1 MPIKKSA
8 EKALRQ
14 TKKRTLRNAKVKEGV
29 QYLRRMVRKALAAK
43 DVKQAQETAKA
54 AIKAIDK
61 AMQNKVLKKN
71 TGSRLKS
78 RMVKAINAATKV
90 DKK

>member
-14 TKKRTLRNAKVKEGV
+14 AKKRTLRNTRVREGV
-29 QYLRRMVRKALAAK
+29 QYLRRSVRKALASK
-43 DVKQAQETAKA
+43 EVTQAQETAKA

-61 AMQNKVLKKN
+61 AVQNKVLKKN
-71 TGSRLKS
+71 TGARIKSRL
-78 RMVKAINAATKV
+78 VKALNKAATAL
-90 DKK
+90 KK

>member
-1 MPIKKSA
+1 MKSA

-29 QYLRRMVRKALAAK
+29 KFLRRSVRKALEVQDLKVAQDKAK
-43 DVKQAQETAKA
+43 E

-61 AMQNKVLKKN
+61 AVQNKVLKKN
-71 TGSRLKS
+71 TGARLKS
-78 RMVKAINAATKV
+78 RMTKALNAAV
-90 DKK
+90 RSAKK

>member
-1 MPIKKSA
+1 MKSA

-29 QYLRRMVRKALAAK
+29 QYLRRTVRKALAAK
-43 DVKQAQETAKA
+43 DVKSATETAKA

-61 AMQNKVLKKN
+61 AVQNKVLKKN
-71 TGSRLKS
+71 TGARLKS
-78 RMVKAINAATKV
+78 RMVKAINSASKAL
-90 DKK
+90 KK